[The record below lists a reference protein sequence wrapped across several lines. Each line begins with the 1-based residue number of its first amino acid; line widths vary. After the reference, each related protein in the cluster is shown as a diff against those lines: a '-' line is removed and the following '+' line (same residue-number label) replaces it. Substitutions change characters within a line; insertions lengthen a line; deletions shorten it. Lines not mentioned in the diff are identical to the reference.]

1 MCTPKSMAPCP
12 YEPPDSLWSLV
23 EKSTPPHE
31 REEIKRMLGG
41 DLVEQSIE
49 LHEEV
54 AIKLVTSAVK
64 TFC

>member
-1 MCTPKSMAPCP
+1 MESCPTPDMGVACP
-12 YEPPDSLWSLV
+12 YEPPDSLWNLV

-31 REEIKRMLGG
+31 REEIKRMLGV

-54 AIKLVTSAVK
+54 GNFSV
-64 TFC
+64 